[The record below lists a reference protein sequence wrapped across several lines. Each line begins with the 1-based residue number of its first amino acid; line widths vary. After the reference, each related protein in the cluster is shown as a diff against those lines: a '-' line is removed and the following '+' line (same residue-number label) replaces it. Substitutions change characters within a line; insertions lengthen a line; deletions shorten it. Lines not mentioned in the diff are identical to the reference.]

1 MSTKSKD
8 TNGEKSKDTN
18 GEKVS
23 YRTPTAA
30 YVADISERTVQRYV
44 ASGELPSVRLGKI
57 RLIRREAL
65 LKFLAA
71 RESSSETEA

>member
-1 MSTKSKD
+1 M
-8 TNGEKSKDTN
+8 
-18 GEKVS
+18 
-23 YRTPTAA
+23 AA

-65 LKFLAA
+65 ENFLAA
-71 RESSSETEA
+71 HESGAGQGSELEAS

>member
-1 MSTKSKD
+1 MST
-8 TNGEKSKDTN
+8 KSKDTN

-23 YRTPTAA
+23 YRTPMAA

-65 LKFLAA
+65 EKFLAA
-71 RESSSETEA
+71 RESGAGQGSELEAS

>member
-1 MSTKSKD
+1 MSTKF
-8 TNGEKSKDTN
+8 KDTN

-23 YRTPTAA
+23 YRTPMAA

-65 LKFLAA
+65 ENFLAA
-71 RESSSETEA
+71 RESGAGPDSESSAS